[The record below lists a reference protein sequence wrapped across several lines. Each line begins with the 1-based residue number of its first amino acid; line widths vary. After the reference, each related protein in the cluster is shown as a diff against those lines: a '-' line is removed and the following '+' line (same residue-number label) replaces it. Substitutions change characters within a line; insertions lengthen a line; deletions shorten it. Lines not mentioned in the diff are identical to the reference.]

1 MLKRPIHLAAAA
13 AALLTISSQGLAK
26 PLPPGCYSGAQLAT
40 IAHVEQTEVFIVID
54 QTTALPRGVVAH
66 LQSVLA
72 RKSRPGT
79 RVSLFSFSAY
89 GSGDFLQPRGSFH
102 FEPSPTPAQAEH
114 IGMSTQRN
122 LRQCLA
128 NQAVAGT
135 RLLSARMISVL
146 GTASAT
152 YSNSDI
158 IGSLRQ
164 MGRRIAASRARTR
177 ILILAS
183 DMIQNMPGNSFYA
196 QGHLRVIDPRAEMR
210 LAAPHVANLAGAQ
223 VYVVGGGLA
232 GGRTDNLVRTPREL
246 DPLERFWRAYLGRS
260 NARLME
266 FGTPIASTLLQ

>member
-1 MLKRPIHLAAAA
+1 MLKRASYLAAATA
-13 AALLTISSQGLAK
+13 AVLTVSTPGLAK
-26 PLPPGCYSGAQLAT
+26 VAAPGCYNGAQLAPV
-40 IAHVEQTEVFIVID
+40 AQVEDTEVFIVID
-54 QTTALPRGVVAH
+54 QTTALPPGVVAH
-66 LQSVLA
+66 LRSVLA
-72 RKSRPGT
+72 RKSRAGT

-89 GSGDFLQPRGSFH
+89 GAGDFLQPRGSFH
-102 FEPSPTPAQAEH
+102 FEAPPSPAQVEQ

-128 NQAVAGT
+128 NQNVAGS
-135 RLLSARMISVL
+135 RLLMTRMVSVL
-146 GTASAT
+146 GTGSAT

-164 MGRRIAASRARTR
+164 LGRRIAASRARTR

-196 QGHLRVIDPRAEMR
+196 RGHLRVIDPRMEMR
-210 LAAPHVANLAGAQ
+210 LAAPHLANLAGAQ

-232 GGRTDNLVRTPREL
+232 GGQADNLVRTPREL
-246 DPLERFWRAYLGRS
+246 DPLERFWRAYLSQS
-260 NARLME
+260 NAKLME